1 MIDTYNNFKIIGY
14 LIDILF
20 LATGNSTFIGRKK
33 DQQIVVNLPDRGATA
48 KPVISSNIVQLD
60 LSFIIGKLELEV
72 DKESEPFFKFAINAT
87 SSK

>member
-1 MIDTYNNFKIIGY
+1 MIIWTIKEFIIK
-14 LIDILF
+14 DIF
-20 LATGNSTFIGRKK
+20 IATGNSTFIGRKK
-33 DQQIVVNLPDRGATA
+33 DQQIVANLPDRGASE
-48 KPVISSNIVQLD
+48 KPAISSNIVQLD